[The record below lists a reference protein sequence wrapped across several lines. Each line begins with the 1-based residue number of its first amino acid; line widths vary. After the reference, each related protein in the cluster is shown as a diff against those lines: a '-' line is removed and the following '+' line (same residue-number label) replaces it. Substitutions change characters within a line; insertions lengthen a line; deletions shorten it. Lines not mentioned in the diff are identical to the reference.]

1 MLTTPYVLA
10 VLLAIAGSEPQYRF
24 EQQVRAAEQIKHGDS
39 EARVLEILGPPHNRW
54 KGSIYIFGGSLGP
67 PQWIYGTDIVL
78 GRIVNPDFPIP
89 NLFPFQ
95 LRIFTACEDDLVI
108 KWSANRRVAGVER
121 L

>member
-1 MLTTPYVLA
+1 MLMTPYVLA
-10 VLLAIAGSEPQYRF
+10 VLLAIAVSEPRYRF
-24 EQQVRAAEQIKHGDS
+24 EQQVRGAAQIKLGDT

-54 KGSIYIFGGSLGP
+54 KGSIYVFGGSLGP
-67 PQWIYGTDIVL
+67 PQWIYGTDIEL

-95 LRIFTACEDDLVI
+95 LRIFTACDDDLVI
-108 KWSANRRVAGVER
+108 VWSANRRVVKVER